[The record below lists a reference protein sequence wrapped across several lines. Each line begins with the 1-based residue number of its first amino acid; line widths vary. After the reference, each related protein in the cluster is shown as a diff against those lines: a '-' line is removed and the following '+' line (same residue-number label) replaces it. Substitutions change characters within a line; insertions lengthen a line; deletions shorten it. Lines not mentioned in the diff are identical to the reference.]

1 MAQHVCPKCGKKFA
15 KPHGL
20 VIHDRRA
27 HPTKKAAKKKAKKK
41 RKPKAK
47 KRKKRKSASA
57 DRRVRRNPVIDALP
71 DVTGS
76 SVVDRLKA
84 VKAELEAKAAAIGR
98 MLKELAKL

>member
-41 RKPKAK
+41 RKAKKPKAK
-47 KRKKRKSASA
+47 KRKKSATRRTSVPMVLLPKSG
-57 DRRVRRNPVIDALP
+57 N
-71 DVTGS
+71 GS
-76 SVVDRLKA
+76 ITDRLKS
-84 VKAELEAKAAAIGR
+84 VKAELEDKAAEIGQ